1 MLSQTFWLPS
11 FLRNKS
17 RWRQMSLIGVWPSLP
32 WATNANTARTFC
44 LPMLPAQCSPLYG
57 WTIGRDQTWMLVS
70 EGASTGG
77 NHLEET
83 KFGETIWVLTTWEF
97 ENCQT
102 RREKSHL
109 DPGSIGRHHFF
120 RRHHWER
127 NHWEMGNVSL
137 WGRVTFGARAIERRQ
152 SGGESGAREAIVL
165 HPGDISCTHHNHT
178 WLEHIFMEN
187 FTTIIDEANLLH
199 TNKQLYLKSTF
210 WSQGRICNCNA
221 KKIQSFCW
229 HSVLPNTKKTQLHN
243 LAFQH
248 GAPYKQCP
256 GCQEEKCFLIR
267 LVLTLL
273 GWGQPISKCQYPL
286 VIEKVSNW
294 ASPAQN
300 SDEWWLVGSEA
311 FGTSTAKTD
320 LRQ

>member
-1 MLSQTFWLPS
+1 MKANELDRGLALIALGNKRKYCSNILSSNVACSVLTIVWMDHWKGSYLDVS
-11 FLRNKS
+11 V
-17 RWRQMSLIGVWPSLP
+17 WRCFNWREP
-32 WATNANTARTFC
+32 F
-44 LPMLPAQCSPLYG
+44 
-57 WTIGRDQTWMLVS
+57 GRDKVWWNYLEVTTWKLSNS
-70 EGASTGG
+70 EGKVTFGSRVHWGAS
-77 NHLEET
+77 L
-83 KFGETIWVLTTWEF
+83 
-97 ENCQT
+97 
-102 RREKSHL
+102 
-109 DPGSIGRHHFF
+109 F

-165 HPGDISCTHHNHT
+165 HPGDISCTQLNHT
-178 WLEHIFMEN
+178 WLENIFLEN
-187 FTTIIDEANLLH
+187 FTTIIDEVNLLH
-199 TNKQLYLKSTF
+199 TNKQLYINQYFEVKVALLIAT
-210 WSQGRICNCNA
+210 R

-248 GAPYKQCP
+248 GGPYKQCP
-256 GCQEEKCFLIR
+256 GCQEEKYFLIR
-267 LVLTLL
+267 LDLTLL
-273 GWGQPISKCQYPL
+273 DWGHPISKCQYPL
-286 VIEKVSNW
+286 VIERVSNW
-294 ASPAQN
+294 APPAQN